1 MKVRSFLLNHCSYLH
16 YNSSRVHVQYMS
28 IIVIWC
34 SRTNIHLR
42 LISCPLSIQ
51 NISSTCILRALAAQR
66 FNNCSMSHKHTS
78 LLSYGTFFKTSN
90 YCISND
96 PVSESKAEIH
106 GALWRI
112 PPVDDTEPP
121 GLDSPGISLGSGY
134 SRSLQ
139 LICNFDNKH
148 ENMRRLVH
156 TM

>member
-1 MKVRSFLLNHCSYLH
+1 MKVRSFLLNHCSYFH

-121 GLDSPGISLGSGY
+121 GLDSPGISPGSGY

>member
-1 MKVRSFLLNHCSYLH
+1 
-16 YNSSRVHVQYMS
+16 
-28 IIVIWC
+28 
-34 SRTNIHLR
+34 
-42 LISCPLSIQ
+42 
-51 NISSTCILRALAAQR
+51 
-66 FNNCSMSHKHTS
+66 MSHKHTS
-78 LLSYGTFFKTSN
+78 LLSYGTFFKASN

-121 GLDSPGISLGSGY
+121 GLDSPGISPGSGY